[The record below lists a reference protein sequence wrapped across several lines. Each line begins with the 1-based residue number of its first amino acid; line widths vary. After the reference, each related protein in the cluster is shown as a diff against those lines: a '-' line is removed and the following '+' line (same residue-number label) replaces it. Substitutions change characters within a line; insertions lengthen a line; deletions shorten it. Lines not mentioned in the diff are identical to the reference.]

1 MRKYV
6 FSIILALC
14 LVAALLPG
22 IPAAA
27 DGHGTN
33 HTCLCGAENCTQTG
47 TGHEKIPDGA
57 VWEGIGNDEF
67 KTCEIGKEGQTHYY
81 YLTEDIDCSSGNSGI
96 YFYGN
101 VVLCLNGHDIDFLA
115 ARTAWPLNRLQIV
128 ILN

>member
-47 TGHEKIPDGA
+47 TGHEKIPDDA
-57 VWEGIGNDEF
+57 VWEGIGEDKF
-67 KTCEIGKEGQTHYY
+67 KTFEIGK
-81 YLTEDIDCSSGNSGI
+81 
-96 YFYGN
+96 
-101 VVLCLNGHDIDFLA
+101 
-115 ARTAWPLNRLQIV
+115 
-128 ILN
+128 